1 MQQLISEMPAAPLE
15 QPRLQT
21 LYYSFIQTGSTN
33 GANVPESLSDAKHDL
48 KLLASQ
54 QAAINREC
62 RHSAKLSLA
71 DIPQSS
77 VSSPLL
83 RGIAWSSCCAT
94 LRTDRCD

>member
-1 MQQLISEMPAAPLE
+1 MP

-33 GANVPESLSDAKHDL
+33 GANLPESLKDAKHDL

-62 RHSAKLSLA
+62 KHSAALSMS

-77 VSSPLL
+77 VRSV
-83 RGIAWSSCCAT
+83 CAA
-94 LRTDRCD
+94 LCECW